1 MKALHC
7 THWGGYQALA
17 LTEVEPPPL
26 KPGCVRIAVHYATIT
41 LGQVLVVAGKYQRKP
56 PLPFVP
62 GTEVSGVIAEVA
74 ADVSGFKVGDRVAA
88 MLDWGGFGEQ
98 AIATAQTVWPVPDA
112 IDLAIACTI
121 PGTYGTA
128 YASLHWRA
136 GIRAGQTVVV
146 FGAAGGVG
154 IPAVEV
160 AAQAGAQVIAVA
172 RSAER
177 LDLARAHG
185 AHQGFLN
192 DTPDLGRTIKAATQ
206 GGGVDIVF
214 DPVGGKL
221 FDEALRCVAPE
232 GKVVVIGFASG
243 DVPQIPANIL
253 LVKNID
259 IIGFN
264 FGLYLGWTPDDER
277 KRFADRLREL
287 MQVLCRGIVAGDFR
301 PVTSMSFPLERY
313 LEAFD
318 ALVERQSVGR
328 VVLKIAA

>member
-1 MKALHC
+1 MIALHC
-7 THWGGYQALA
+7 THWGGYQALD
-17 LTEVEPPPL
+17 LTRVEPPRL

-62 GTEVSGVIAEVA
+62 GTEVSGVVAEVA
-74 ADVSGFKVGDRVAA
+74 ADVSGFRVGDRVAA
-88 MLDWGGFGEQ
+88 MLDWGGFGEE
-98 AIATAQTVWPVPDA
+98 AIATAETAWQVPDA

-136 GIRAGQTVVV
+136 GIRPGQTVLV

-160 AAQAGAQVIAVA
+160 AAKAGARVIAVA
-172 RSAER
+172 RSDER
-177 LDLARAHG
+177 LNLARAHG
-185 AHQGFLN
+185 ALQGFLN

-206 GGGVDIVF
+206 GRGVDIVF

-277 KRFADRLREL
+277 RRFALRLREL
-287 MQVLCRGIVAGDFR
+287 MQVLCQGIVAGDFR
-301 PVTSMSFPLERY
+301 PVTSMTFPLDRY
-313 LEAFD
+313 LEAFE
-318 ALVERQSVGR
+318 ALVARQSVGR

>member
-7 THWGGYQALA
+7 THWGGYKELAYTDVAAPALPA
-17 LTEVEPPPL
+17 
-26 KPGCVRIAVHYATIT
+26 GSVRIAVHYATIT

-62 GTEVSGVIAEVA
+62 GTEISGLITELGP
-74 ADVSGFKVGDRVAA
+74 DVSGLRVGDRVAA
-88 MLDWGGFGEQ
+88 MLDWGGFGEE
-98 AIATAQTVWPVPDA
+98 AVATAETVWQVPDA
-112 IDLAIACTI
+112 IDLAVACSI

-136 GIRAGQTVVV
+136 GIRAGQSVLV

-154 IPAVEV
+154 IPAIEV

-172 RSAER
+172 RSQER

-185 AHQGFLN
+185 AHQGILN
-192 DTPDLGRTIKAATQ
+192 DTPDLGRTVKART
-206 GGGVDIVF
+206 GGRGVDIVF
-214 DPVGGKL
+214 DPVGGAM
-221 FDEALRCVAPE
+221 FDQALRCVAPE
-232 GKVVVIGFASG
+232 GKIVVIGFASG
-243 DVPQIPANIL
+243 TVPQIPANLL

-259 IIGFN
+259 VIGFN

-277 KRFADRLREL
+277 KRFAGRLREL
-287 MQVLCRGIVAGDFR
+287 MRVLCEGIIAGDFK
-301 PVTSMSFPLERY
+301 PVTTMTWPLSRY
-313 LEAFD
+313 VEAFD
-318 ALVERQSVGR
+318 ALVERQTVGR

>member
-7 THWGGYQALA
+7 THWGGYKALA
-17 LTEVEPPPL
+17 YTNVEPPSL
-26 KPGCVRIAVHYATIT
+26 APGRVRIAVHYATIT

-62 GTEVSGVIAEVA
+62 GTEISGVVIEIAP
-74 ADVSGFKVGDRVAA
+74 DVTGFSPGERVAA

-98 AIATAQTVWPVPDA
+98 AIATAETVWHVPDA
-112 IDLAIACTI
+112 IDLAVACTI

-136 GIRAGQTVVV
+136 AIRPGQNVLV

-160 AAQAGAQVIAVA
+160 AARAGAQVFAVA
-172 RSAER
+172 RTAER

-185 AHQGFLN
+185 AHEGVLN
-192 DTPDLGRTIKAATQ
+192 DTPDLGRTIKART
-206 GGGVDIVF
+206 GGRGIDIVF
-214 DPVGGKL
+214 DPVGGDM
-221 FDEALRCVAPE
+221 FEQALRCVAPE
-232 GKVVVIGFASG
+232 GKIVVIGFASG
-243 DVPQIPANIL
+243 NVPQIPSNIL
-253 LVKNID
+253 LVKNIE

-277 KRFADRLREL
+277 KRFASRLREM
-287 MQVLCRGIVAGDFR
+287 MQLLCDGIVVGDFR
-301 PVTSMSFPLERY
+301 PVTTMTYPLDHY
-313 LEAFD
+313 IEAFD
-318 ALVERQSVGR
+318 ALVARQSVGR
-328 VVLKIAA
+328 VVLKIGA